1 MCDAPERIW
10 ARENMFIN
18 GHGTYQTRGSEHEYT
33 EYVRADTITAL
44 EEENKRLR
52 EAMERAARYADG
64 IRGAVET
71 NQVADKDVRGVAIL
85 IRNNLRAAL
94 EGE

>member
-1 MCDAPERIW
+1 MCSTGCCAGSAP
-10 ARENMFIN
+10 
-18 GHGTYQTRGSEHEYT
+18 HET
-33 EYVRADTITAL
+33 CDEAAIAWNTRADTITAL